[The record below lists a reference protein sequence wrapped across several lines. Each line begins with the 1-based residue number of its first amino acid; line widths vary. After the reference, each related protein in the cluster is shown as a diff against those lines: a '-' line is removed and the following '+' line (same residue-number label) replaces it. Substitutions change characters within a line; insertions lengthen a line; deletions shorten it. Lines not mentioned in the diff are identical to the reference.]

1 MVEVFLGLGSNI
13 EPRRHLSRAL
23 KSLNAT
29 LHGLTVSPV
38 YESRA
43 VGFDGVNFL
52 NLVARGH
59 TCWSVARLQR
69 YLKFLERQSGR
80 RRGGPKF
87 ASRTLDVD
95 LLTYGCMSGRV
106 AGVVLPRP
114 EIYYN
119 AFVFRPFCDLAPQWR
134 DPVSR
139 RPLRAAKRYPAFR
152 EQPLWPVAFT
162 FRHSIRAPAG
172 TSRL

>member
-23 KSLNAT
+23 K
-29 LHGLTVSPV
+29 GLDRILVGLEISPV

-43 VGFDGVNFL
+43 VGFEGANFL

-59 TCWSVARLQR
+59 TRWSVARLQR
-69 YLKFLERQSGR
+69 FLKFLERQNGR

-95 LLTYGCMSGRV
+95 LLAYGRLSGQV
-106 AGVVLPRP
+106 ANVVLPRP

-119 AFVFRPFCDLAPQWR
+119 AFVFRPFCDLAPEWR
-134 DPVSR
+134 DPISR
-139 RPLRAAKRYPAFR
+139 RPLHTARPYPAFR
-152 EQPLWPVAFT
+152 EQALWPVPFT
-162 FRHSIRAPAG
+162 FRHLTRPSAGQIR
-172 TSRL
+172 